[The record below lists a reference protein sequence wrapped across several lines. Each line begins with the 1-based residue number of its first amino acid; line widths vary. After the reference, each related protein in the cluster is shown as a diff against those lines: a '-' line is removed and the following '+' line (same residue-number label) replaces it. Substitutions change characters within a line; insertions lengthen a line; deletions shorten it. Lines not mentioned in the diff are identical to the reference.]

1 MTPRL
6 GLPTVTPM
14 VKRLLILNFGIYL
27 ATFLLELA
35 STSAFRGVYDYLGLR
50 PSMWGEWLP
59 FFVPFWQLITHGFLH
74 SPDPMHVIFNMLQ
87 LYFFGTILEG
97 ILDSRRFLV
106 VYFGAMLGGALAHLV
121 FQPLIGEANISAVG
135 ASGAVLGVVVGA
147 AVMRP
152 DAQILL
158 LFIPVKLKWL
168 AIGIVGID
176 LIRALQNIKAPV
188 DNIAHWV
195 HLGGA
200 AFAFFAIRRR
210 WIWSDPLGS
219 WRARRAQKAADQR
232 QEEDLKMDDLLA
244 KIHKEGM
251 GSLTK
256 REREFLKKVSSRR

>member
-1 MTPRL
+1 
-6 GLPTVTPM
+6 
-14 VKRLLILNFGIYL
+14 
-27 ATFLLELA
+27 
-35 STSAFRGVYDYLGLR
+35 
-50 PSMWGEWLP
+50 MWGDWLP
-59 FFVPFWQLITHGFLH
+59 FFVPFWQLVTHGFLH
-74 SPDPMHVIFNMLQ
+74 SPDPMHVLWNMLQ

-97 ILDSRRFLV
+97 ILAGNRFLYL
-106 VYFGAMLGGALAHLV
+106 YFGAMLGGALAHLLI
-121 FQPLIGEANISAVG
+121 QPLIGEANIAAVG

-147 AVMRP
+147 AVLRP
-152 DAQILL
+152 DTQVLL

-200 AFAFFAIRRR
+200 AFAFFAIRKR
-210 WIWSDPLGS
+210 WVWTDPIEA
-219 WRARRAQKAADQR
+219 WRTRRAQKVAHQR
-232 QEEDLKMDDLLA
+232 HEEDLKMDDLLA

-251 GSLTK
+251 GALTK